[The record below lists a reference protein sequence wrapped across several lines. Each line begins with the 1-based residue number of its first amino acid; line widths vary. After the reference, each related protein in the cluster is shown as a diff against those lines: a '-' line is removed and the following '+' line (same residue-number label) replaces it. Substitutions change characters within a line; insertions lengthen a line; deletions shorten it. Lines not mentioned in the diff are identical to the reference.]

1 MDRLATMDVHRSS
14 YEMERQLSA
23 RGIIP
28 HMPGSRGSFNSQ
40 GSDTSFPN
48 SLLSQTSSYVNPN
61 RPWYYRA
68 HKVMQNWMAK
78 FMESQTKHNLKYINA
93 SKHVLSTYHDSF
105 LFGELPRFVGL
116 RATMRSGKIG
126 KAWSIVSSF

>member
-1 MDRLATMDVHRSS
+1 M
-14 YEMERQLSA
+14 SA

-28 HMPGSRGSFNSQ
+28 GYHPGIH
-40 GSDTSFPN
+40 GSDATVPN
-48 SLLSQTSSYVNPN
+48 SLLSQTSTYVNPH

-68 HKVMQNWMAK
+68 HQSMQHWMKK

-105 LFGELPRFVGL
+105 LFGKLPRFVGL
-116 RATMRSGKIG
+116 RAAMRSGIIG
-126 KAWSIVSSF
+126 KIWTIVSLF